1 MNPYHLHLHSSVFVH
16 IARQTNEGVTGIH
29 VLLFCLG
36 QGKDYSVSIHEDSEQ
51 PPSTPNSVAQ
61 DTRTVII
68 LSIAFSYFVV
78 VLKSPIINQ
87 YKTAARI
94 AGIQ

>member
-1 MNPYHLHLHSSVFVH
+1 MSCF
-16 IARQTNEGVTGIH
+16 
-29 VLLFCLG
+29 FCLG
-36 QGKDYSVSIHEDSEQ
+36 QEKDYSVSIHEDNEQ

-61 DTRTVII
+61 DTRTGII
-68 LSIAFSYFVV
+68 LPIAFSYFVV
-78 VLKSPIINQ
+78 VLKSPINNQ